1 MSYHLGITLGFES
14 QYVVQM
20 SCTEKEIKE
29 QIGKHCHICWA
40 ITLCLAMFSYLII
53 HNRKKN

>member
-20 SCTEKEIKE
+20 SCTEKGIKE

-40 ITLCLAMFSYLII
+40 ITLYLAMFSYLII
-53 HNRKKN
+53 HNK

>member
-1 MSYHLGITLGFES
+1 MPYYLGITLGFES

-29 QIGKHCHICWA
+29 QIGEHCHI
-40 ITLCLAMFSYLII
+40 
-53 HNRKKN
+53 